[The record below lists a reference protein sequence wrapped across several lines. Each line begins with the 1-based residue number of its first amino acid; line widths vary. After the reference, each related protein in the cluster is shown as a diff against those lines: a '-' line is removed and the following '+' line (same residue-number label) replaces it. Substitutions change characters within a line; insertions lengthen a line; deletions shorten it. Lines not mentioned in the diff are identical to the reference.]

1 MSDRVQFI
9 AGAPAEA
16 GVLKQY
22 LDGELHLVDDTLTG
36 WLFVRPQFKVVKR
49 VVKAVAVFM
58 VHVFVLLKRTAKRV
72 FHNQLVFKHLFSTAQ
87 VDTAVARRVD
97 KTVRVN
103 WAPTAAFVAT
113 FLGAKTL
120 LHVVASVAAIFG
132 ATKVALSGLA
142 AQLALERRGALVVHE
157 HFIPGYLDQ
166 VKEIV

>member
-9 AGAPAEA
+9 AGAPAEV

-36 WLFVRPQFKVVKR
+36 WLFVRPQFEV
-49 VVKAVAVFM
+49 
-58 VHVFVLLKRTAKRV
+58 AKRV
-72 FHNQLVFKHLFSTAQ
+72 IEPVTIFVVHILVFFKKAAERIFHNEFVLVHFFPTAQ
-87 VDTAVARRVD
+87 VHSAVARRVD

-103 WAPTAAFVAT
+103 WAPTAAFVAA

-120 LHVVASVAAIFG
+120 LHAVASVAAVFG
-132 ATKVALSGLA
+132 AAKMALSGFA
-142 AQLALERRGALVVHE
+142 TQFALKRRGALVVHE
-157 HFIPGYLDQ
+157 HYIPGYLDQ